1 MSELPDSIGAG
12 ETPEQRYER
21 CARWYNV
28 TVGRYNAAVDALT
41 SAEAEFR
48 DAEMWLNEARD
59 EMNRSASV
67 IGLPR
72 WEA

>member
-12 ETPEQRYER
+12 ETPEQRYDR
-21 CARWYNV
+21 CLRWYN
-28 TVGRYNAAVDALT
+28 TMVGRYNAAIDSLT

-48 DAEMWLNEARD
+48 DAEMWFNEARD
-59 EMNRSASV
+59 EMNRAASV

-72 WEA
+72 CEA